1 MRGAKALILTAL
13 LALAACKDAAEQPK
27 AEKMAAPSAKAAPVA
42 RPAAPSAAR
51 HVKEA
56 TELYELDYAYPAS
69 AGAIPALKAKF
80 DAQID
85 TLRAELLAEVKE
97 EKEMS
102 DPDFVFRAHSRSYDW
117 RVVTENADW
126 LSLSTLASTYTGG
139 AHPGYWFEAVLWDK
153 RAGRER
159 KALDL
164 FTSKE
169 ALSEAIRP
177 AFCRSIDRQ
186 REKKRG
192 EPVVRS
198 PDEMFSECLDPADY
212 VVILGSSNRRTF
224 DRIGILVPP
233 YEAGPYAE
241 GDYEVTLPV
250 NAAILATVRSEFRAS
265 FAAQ

>member
-1 MRGAKALILTAL
+1 MRGAMAFILTAV
-13 LALAACKDAAEQPK
+13 LALAACKDAAQQPK
-27 AEKMAAPSAKAAPVA
+27 AEKMATPAAKAAPVA

-51 HVKEA
+51 HVKES
-56 TELYELDYAYPAS
+56 TELYELDYAYPRS
-69 AGAIPALKAKF
+69 AAAIPALKAKF
-80 DAQID
+80 DAQINK
-85 TLRAELLAEVKE
+85 LRGELLAEAKE

-117 RVVTENADW
+117 QVVTEIPGW

-139 AHPGYWFEAVLWDK
+139 AHPGYWFESVLWDK
-153 RAGRER
+153 RAGQER

-169 ALSEAIRP
+169 ALSQVIRP
-177 AFCRSIDRQ
+177 AFCREIDRQ

-192 EPVVRS
+192 EPVKRS

-212 VVILGSSNRRTF
+212 VVILGSSNHRTF

-233 YEAGPYAE
+233 YEAGPYVE
-241 GDYEVTLPV
+241 GEYEVTLPV
-250 NAAILATVRSEFRAS
+250 NAAIVATVRPEFRAS
-265 FAAQ
+265 FNSR